1 MRIVTRGVVR
11 VRPGGAADR
20 RPLTGSLDEVRTD
33 LAVLAEQGVT
43 EVFLDL
49 NFDSEVGSPDADPDE
64 SVRRGLEVLEALAP

>member
-11 VRPGGAADR
+11 VRPAGASDR
-20 RPLTGSLDEVRTD
+20 RPLSGSLDEVRAD
-33 LAVLAEQGVT
+33 LGALAQQGVT